1 MVRKFLS
8 KKAVVTEFCSSF
20 LGDVCVCLLFGS
32 ILYWYIHA
40 PINVCVF
47 FAIVCLILGLAKDY
61 RADLQVIGYVVNDEY
76 VEFTNSWYGMESVD
90 RIALAEIKK
99 VEYIRIFFTY
109 DVKIFLLSG
118 EIRHFHMLKKHGLL
132 PHQMW
137 TFEDVEQLCDLLSS
151 SSK

>member
-8 KKAVVTEFCSSF
+8 KQAVMTEFCSSF
-20 LGDVCVCLLFGS
+20 LGKACIFLFFGLL
-32 ILYWYIHA
+32 LYWCKYA
-40 PINVCVF
+40 PVNVCIFWAFVG
-47 FAIVCLILGLAKDY
+47 LIFELGKGY
-61 RADLQVIGYVVNDEY
+61 RAALQVIGYVVNDEY

-132 PHQMW
+132 PRQMW